1 MKKIVVIL
9 VSLFAFV
16 MTANSVSAQM
26 RTVKVNSV
34 KSSRHED
41 INKWRYN
48 LPATGTSDDDYPAV
62 RMATPGSRV
71 LTIGEIK
78 ALLPKMLEAAGFGKP
93 DPGKRYDITRANFE
107 SKGKSLSVWV
117 TLSSP
122 SVNKRHEGKWC
133 YYDSY
138 VWSRFDEHGN
148 IVKSEENMVGDLY
161 YAEKK

>member
-9 VSLFAFV
+9 VSLFVFM
-16 MTANSVSAQM
+16 MTANSVSAQV

-78 ALLPKMLEAAGFGKP
+78 ALLPKMLEAAGFGRLEP
-93 DPGKRYDITRANFE
+93 NERCQITRANFE

-117 TLSSP
+117 IISGPMS
-122 SVNKRHEGKWC
+122 NKKYKGKW
-133 YYDSY
+133 YYYPTY
-138 VWSRFDEHGN
+138 VWTRFDESGN
-148 IVKSEENMVGDLY
+148 IVKSEENRQGDY
-161 YAEKK
+161 WYAKK